1 MLAISQVVN
10 GKHFHKST
18 VNLPVS
24 EEWVQQLH
32 KIQLQLTI
40 LTKQRGVKNVQKSNS
55 SNKHIRQ
62 FDIFTWYCRF
72 GTATSTQKR
81 FIMTKAETH
90 APCKQNTASIFEH
103 KFYFKKFNFLK
114 TSRVIPDI

>member
-55 SNKHIRQ
+55 SI
-62 FDIFTWYCRF
+62 FDSLTFLR
-72 GTATSTQKR
+72 GTVVLELLRA
-81 FIMTKAETH
+81 
-90 APCKQNTASIFEH
+90 
-103 KFYFKKFNFLK
+103 LK
-114 TSRVIPDI
+114 NDSL